1 VTTKRDDG
9 GSQTD
14 ADRLAEATGLDAPP
28 PPPSP
33 ELARAVGGM
42 RPVRT
47 RSRFGAAAAV
57 ALAGIVWPA
66 IALVHLPHR
75 RDLGALPVAWVIAAA
90 ALWAAAFTVSL
101 TAALVP
107 RRGDVLPAAGRASR
121 VAAAAMLIVAA
132 FALFATVDAPGVSMR
147 PQDRGW
153 SPLHACLHCIG
164 FVFEVAAVFLVAGVF
179 ALRRLVPVG
188 GARVGLALGAAA
200 GAMGG
205 LVLHFI
211 CPFASTTH
219 VVLGHVGGM
228 VLAAAAGALLAAA
241 VIRR

>member
-1 VTTKRDDG
+1 MTTRRDDDG
-9 GSQTD
+9 GD
-14 ADRLAEATGLDAPP
+14 ERVLADATGLGAPP
-28 PPPSP
+28 PAPAPD
-33 ELARAVGGM
+33 LARAIEGM

-47 RSRFGAAAAV
+47 RHRFGAVAAV
-57 ALAGIVWPA
+57 ALAGLVWPV

-75 RDLGALPVAWVIAAA
+75 RDLGALPLAWVIAAA
-90 ALWAAAFTVSL
+90 ALWAAAFTASL

-121 VAAAAMLIVAA
+121 IAAAAMLIVAA
-132 FALFATVDAPGVSMR
+132 FALFATADAPGVSMH
-147 PQDRGW
+147 PEERGL

-164 FVFEVAAVFLVAGVF
+164 FVFETAAVFLVAGLF

-188 GARVGLALGAAA
+188 GARAGLALGAAA

-205 LVLHFI
+205 FVLHFI
-211 CPFASTTH
+211 CPFASTAH

-228 VLAAAAGALLAAA
+228 ALTAVAGALLAAA

>member
-1 VTTKRDDG
+1 MTRRHDGDDG
-9 GSQTD
+9 G
-14 ADRLAEATGLDAPP
+14 AEHALANATGLDAPP
-28 PPPSP
+28 PAPAPD
-33 ELARAVGGM
+33 LARAIEGM

-47 RSRFGAAAAV
+47 RHRFGAIAAV
-57 ALAGIVWPA
+57 ALAGLVWPV

-75 RDLGALPVAWVIAAA
+75 RDLGSLPLAWVIAAA
-90 ALWAAAFTVSL
+90 ALWAAAFTASL

-121 VAAAAMLIVAA
+121 IAAAAMLIVAA
-132 FALFATVDAPGVSMR
+132 FALFASVDAPGASMH
-147 PQDRGW
+147 PEERGW
-153 SPLHACLHCIG
+153 SPLRACLHCIG
-164 FVFEVAAVFLVAGVF
+164 FVFETAAMFLVAGLF

-205 LVLHFI
+205 FVLHFI
-211 CPFASTTH
+211 CPFASTAH

-228 VLAAAAGALLAAA
+228 ALTAAAGALLAAT